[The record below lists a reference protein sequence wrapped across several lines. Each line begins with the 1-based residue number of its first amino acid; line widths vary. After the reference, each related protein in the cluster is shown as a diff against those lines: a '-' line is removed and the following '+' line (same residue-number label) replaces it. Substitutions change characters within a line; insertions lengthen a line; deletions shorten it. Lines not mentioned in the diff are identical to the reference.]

1 MGIYSVKEA
10 YEGTAYLED
19 VEVEDIF
26 EDSFDE
32 AALRHTYEID
42 SNLNAIMKTIGVS
55 ELAVLESTGQ
65 EIVYE
70 AGRASGI
77 IEKLKAAIKKI
88 WEKIKSLFTKFFAKM
103 QSFGKDDKA
112 FINKY
117 RKQIMAGSTK
127 DLEIKGYKFTPGN
140 IGTADEI
147 LKAMQSVSVKIK
159 GLPSGA
165 TVDKAFSYSSDH
177 LEQIND
183 NEVTSEDT
191 DILEDLRAKAVGS
204 SSGLDAGEFAKEL
217 RAKLRNDEDAP
228 ITLDDKDINKG
239 ELVQFLMN
247 ASTGSKT
254 IKDDFKTTKKT
265 CENQIRELEKCS
277 KGLSKVEKPADSAKI
292 NTNSNKL
299 QLISRCN
306 TVVTNC
312 LTILEQV
319 EAAKMTAFNDQRKQ
333 YKATCVKIIGRK
345 PKNESY
351 EYDDDYSSYNE
362 DGIPS
367 LDNLKLI

>member
-70 AGRASGI
+70 AGRAGGI

-112 FINKY
+112 FVNKY

-127 DLEIKGYKFTPGN
+127 DLEIKGYKFTPEKVAGAQS
-140 IGTADEI
+140 ILDAMKKVSIKMEGLSGTTVAIAFNYKSDRLSTIED
-147 LKAMQSVSVKIK
+147 KDVK
-159 GLPSGA
+159 
-165 TVDKAFSYSSDH
+165 
-177 LEQIND
+177 
-183 NEVTSEDT
+183 SEDT
-191 DILEDLRAKAVGS
+191 DIIEELRAAAIGS
-204 SSGLDAGEFAKEL
+204 SGGLDAGEFAKEL
-217 RAKLRNDEDAP
+217 RAKLRNDEDSA
-228 ITLDDKDINKG
+228 ITLDDSDINKG
-239 ELVQFLMN
+239 EIVQFLMN

-265 CENQIRELEKCS
+265 CENQIKELERCS
-277 KGLSKVEKPADSAKI
+277 KELSKIPKPTDKDEV
-292 NTNSNKL
+292 NTNSKRL
-299 QLISRCN
+299 QVISKCN

-333 YKATCVKIIGRK
+333 YKATCVKLIGRK
-345 PKNESY
+345 AKNESY

-367 LDNLKLI
+367 LDNLRLI

>member
-10 YEGTAYLED
+10 YEGSAYLED

-42 SNLNAIMKTIGVS
+42 SNLNAIMKTIGIS
-55 ELAVLESTGQ
+55 ELAVLESTGE

-70 AGRASGI
+70 AGRAGGI

-112 FINKY
+112 FVNKY
-117 RKQIMAGSTK
+117 RKEIMAGSTK
-127 DLEIKGYKFTPGN
+127 DLEIKGYKFTPN
-140 IGTADEI
+140 KIGSAKEI
-147 LKAMQSVSVKIK
+147 LDSMKKVSVKID
-159 GLPSGA
+159 GLQNG
-165 TVDKAFSYSSDH
+165 TVDSAFGYKADDLQGIH
-177 LEQIND
+177 P
-183 NEVTSEDT
+183 NEVKSEDT
-191 DILEDLRAKAVGS
+191 DIIEDLRKAAIGAS
-204 SSGLDAGEFAKEL
+204 SALDAGEFAKEL
-217 RAKLRNDEDAP
+217 RSKLRGDEDSP
-228 ITLDDKDINKG
+228 ITLDDSDINKG
-239 ELVQFLMN
+239 EIVQFLMN
-247 ASTGSKT
+247 ASSGSKG
-254 IKDDFKTTKKT
+254 IKDDFKDTKKT
-265 CENQIRELEKCS
+265 CETQIKELEKCS
-277 KGLSKVEKPADSAKI
+277 KGLSKVEKPADSTKI
-292 NTNSNKL
+292 NVNSKKL
-299 QLISRCN
+299 QVIAKCN
-306 TVVTNC
+306 TIVTNC

-333 YKATCVKIIGRK
+333 YKATCVKLIGRK
-345 PKNESY
+345 AKNESY

-367 LDNLKLI
+367 LDNLRLI

>member
-10 YEGTAYLED
+10 YEGTAYLEN

-42 SNLNAIMKTIGVS
+42 SNLNAIMKTIGIS
-55 ELAVLESTGQ
+55 ELAVLESTGE

-70 AGRASGI
+70 AGRAGGI

-117 RKQIMAGSTK
+117 RKEIMAGSTK
-127 DLEIKGYKFTPGN
+127 DLEIKGYEFTLN
-140 IGTADEI
+140 DVDSASTIIANMKKVTIQME
-147 LKAMQSVSVKIK
+147 
-159 GLPSGA
+159 SGA
-165 TVDKAFSYSSDH
+165 NLTVDNAFTLSSSSEVSEERAIKIED
-177 LEQIND
+177 ND
-183 NEVTSEDT
+183 LIEK
-191 DILEDLRAKAVGS
+191 IRGAALGGS
-204 SSGLDAGEFAKEL
+204 SSLDASEFAKEL
-217 RAKLRNDEDAP
+217 RSKLRGDEDSP
-228 ITLDDKDINKG
+228 ITLEGNDINKG
-239 ELVQFLMN
+239 EMIQFLMN

-265 CENQIRELEKCS
+265 CENQIKELEK
-277 KGLSKVEKPADSAKI
+277 LSKSLSKIEKPVDSDKV
-292 NTNSNKL
+292 NSNSKKL
-299 QLISRCN
+299 TLVSKFNSI
-306 TVVTNC
+306 VTNC

-333 YKATCVKIIGRK
+333 YKATCVKLIGRK
-345 PKNESY
+345 AKNESY
-351 EYDDDYSSYNE
+351 EYDDYSSYNE

-367 LDNLKLI
+367 LDNLRLI

>member
-10 YEGTAYLED
+10 YEGSAYLED

-42 SNLNAIMKTIGVS
+42 SNLNAIMKTIGIS
-55 ELAVLESTGQ
+55 ELAVLESTGE

-70 AGRASGI
+70 AGRAGGI

-117 RKQIMAGSTK
+117 RKEIMAGSTK
-127 DLEIKGYKFTPGN
+127 DLEIKGYEFTLNDVDSATTIIANMKKVTIQMESG
-140 IGTADEI
+140 AD
-147 LKAMQSVSVKIK
+147 LNVGSAFSVSTSTEVSEERNIKTEGNDLTEKIR
-159 GLPSGA
+159 GA
-165 TVDKAFSYSSDH
+165 ALGTPT
-177 LEQIND
+177 
-183 NEVTSEDT
+183 TS
-191 DILEDLRAKAVGS
+191 
-204 SSGLDAGEFAKEL
+204 LDAGEFAKEL
-217 RAKLRNDEDAP
+217 RSKLRKGEDSP
-228 ITLDDKDINKG
+228 VTLEGSDINKG
-239 ELVQFLMN
+239 EIIQFLMN
-247 ASTGSKT
+247 ASTGSKA

-265 CENQIRELEKCS
+265 CEDQIKELEKVS
-277 KGLSKVEKPADSAKI
+277 KSLSKIEKPVDSNKV
-292 NTNSNKL
+292 NSNSKKL
-299 QLISRCN
+299 TLVSKFN
-306 TVVTNC
+306 TIVTNC

-333 YKATCVKIIGRK
+333 YKATCVKLIGRK
-345 PKNESY
+345 AKNESY

-367 LDNLKLI
+367 LDNLRLI

>member
-10 YEGTAYLED
+10 YGGTAYLED
-19 VEVEDIF
+19 TEVEDIF

-42 SNLNAIMKTIGVS
+42 SNLNAIMKTIGIS

-70 AGRASGI
+70 AGRAGGI

-112 FINKY
+112 FVNKY
-117 RKQIMAGSTK
+117 RKQIIAGSTK
-127 DLEIKGYKFTPGN
+127 DLEIKGYEFTPNN
-140 IGTADEI
+140 IGSAKEI
-147 LKAMQSVSVKIK
+147 LDNMKTVSVKIK
-159 GLPSGA
+159 GMPNGN
-165 TVDKAFSYSSDH
+165 VGKAFGYSADY
-177 LEQIND
+177 LDQID
-183 NEVTSEDT
+183 AGEVSSEDT
-191 DILEDLRAKAVGS
+191 DILEDLRAKAIGV

-228 ITLDDKDINKG
+228 ITLDDSDINKG
-239 ELVQFLMN
+239 EIVQFLMN
-247 ASTGSKT
+247 ASTGSKA

-265 CENQIRELEKCS
+265 CENQIRELERCS
-277 KGLSKVEKPADSAKI
+277 KGLSKIDKSADSGKI
-292 NTNSNKL
+292 NTNSAKL
-299 QLISRCN
+299 QVISKCN

-333 YKATCVKIIGRK
+333 YKATCVKLIGRK
-345 PKNESY
+345 AKNESS

-367 LDNLKLI
+367 LDNLRLI

>member
-55 ELAVLESTGQ
+55 ELAVLESTGE

-70 AGRASGI
+70 AGSVSGI
-77 IEKLKAAIKKI
+77 IEKLKAAVKKI

-117 RKQIMAGSTK
+117 RKEIMAGSTK
-127 DLEIKGYKFTPGN
+127 DLEIKGYKFTPEN
-140 IGTADEI
+140 IKSAAGILADI
-147 LKAMQSVSVKIK
+147 KKVSISMKTGSNITVNHAFQLSSTGKMTETREFDIDDSDLIEKIRSAAL
-159 GLPSGA
+159 G
-165 TVDKAFSYSSDH
+165 
-177 LEQIND
+177 
-183 NEVTSEDT
+183 
-191 DILEDLRAKAVGS
+191 GS
-204 SSGLDAGEFAKEL
+204 SSLDAGEFAKEL
-217 RAKLRNDEDAP
+217 RSKLRGDEDSA
-228 ITLDDKDINKG
+228 ITLDDSDINKG
-239 ELVQFLMN
+239 EIVQFLMN
-247 ASTGSKT
+247 ASSGSKE
-254 IKDDFKTTKKT
+254 IKDDFKTSKKT
-265 CENQIRELEKCS
+265 CEDQIKELEKCAKDKS
-277 KGLSKVEKPADSAKI
+277 KISKPADEHQININSKKLTVIAKF
-292 NTNSNKL
+292 NT
-299 QLISRCN
+299 I
-306 TVVTNC
+306 VTNC

-319 EAAKMTAFNDQRKQ
+319 EAAKMTAFNDRRKQ
-333 YKATCVKIIGRK
+333 YKATCVKLIGRK
-345 PKNESY
+345 AKNESY
-351 EYDDDYSSYNE
+351 EYDDDYDSYNE

-367 LDNLKLI
+367 LDNLRLI

>member
-10 YEGTAYLED
+10 YEGSAYLED

-42 SNLNAIMKTIGVS
+42 SNLNAIMKTIGIS
-55 ELAVLESTGQ
+55 ELAVLESTGE

-70 AGRASGI
+70 AGRAGGI

-112 FINKY
+112 FVNKY

-127 DLEIKGYKFTPGN
+127 DLEIKGYKFTPNN
-140 IGTADEI
+140 IGGAESI
-147 LKAMQSVSVKIK
+147 LSDMKKVSIKIK
-159 GLPSGA
+159 GLGTM
-165 TVDKAFSYSSDH
+165 TVGDAFTYKSDR
-177 LEQIND
+177 LGDINRD
-183 NEVTSEDT
+183 EIKSEDT
-191 DILEDLRAKAVGS
+191 DIIEDLRAKAIGS

-217 RAKLRNDEDAP
+217 RSKLRNDEDSP
-228 ITLDDKDINKG
+228 VTLDDNDINKG
-239 ELVQFLMN
+239 EIVQFLMN
-247 ASTGSKT
+247 ASSGSKD
-254 IKDDFKTTKKT
+254 IKDDFKNTKKT
-265 CENQIRELEKCS
+265 CENQIKELEKCS
-277 KGLSKVEKPADSAKI
+277 KGLSKVEKPADSTKI
-292 NTNSNKL
+292 NTNSEKL
-299 QLISRCN
+299 QVIAKCN

-333 YKATCVKIIGRK
+333 YKATCVKLIGRK
-345 PKNESY
+345 AKNESY

-362 DGIPS
+362 DSIPS
-367 LDNLKLI
+367 LDNLRLI

>member
-1 MGIYSVKEA
+1 MGIYSVREA
-10 YEGTAYLED
+10 YEGSAYLED
-19 VEVEDIF
+19 VEVEEIF

-42 SNLNAIMKTIGVS
+42 SNLNAIMKTIGIS
-55 ELAVLESTGQ
+55 ELAVLESTGE

-70 AGRASGI
+70 AGRAGGI

-117 RKQIMAGSTK
+117 RKEIMAGSTK
-127 DLEIKGYKFTPGN
+127 DLEIKGYNFTPDK
-140 IGTADEI
+140 IGGAKSI
-147 LKAMQSVSVKIK
+147 LDAMKKVSIK
-159 GLPSGA
+159 MDGLSGI
-165 TVDKAFSYSSDH
+165 TVDVAFNYSSDR
-177 LEQIND
+177 LSTIED
-183 NEVTSEDT
+183 KDVKSEDT
-191 DILEDLRAKAVGS
+191 DIIEDLRAAAIGA

-217 RAKLRNDEDAP
+217 RSKLRGDEDSP
-228 ITLDDKDINKG
+228 ITLDDSDINKG
-239 ELVQFLMN
+239 EIVQFLMN
-247 ASTGSKT
+247 ASSGSKD
-254 IKDDFKTTKKT
+254 IKDDFKDTKKT

-277 KGLSKVEKPADSAKI
+277 KELSKIPKPTDE
-292 NTNSNKL
+292 NEVNSNSKKL
-299 QLISRCN
+299 QVISKCN

-319 EAAKMTAFNDQRKQ
+319 EAAKMTAFNDRRKQ
-333 YKATCVKIIGRK
+333 YKATCVKLIGRK
-345 PKNESY
+345 AKNESY

-362 DGIPS
+362 DGIAS
-367 LDNLKLI
+367 LDNLRLI

>member
-10 YEGTAYLED
+10 YEGSAYLENT
-19 VEVEDIF
+19 EVEDIF

-42 SNLNAIMKTIGVS
+42 SNLNAIMKTIGIS
-55 ELAVLESTGQ
+55 ELAVLESTGH

-70 AGRASGI
+70 AGRAGGI

-112 FINKY
+112 FVNKY
-117 RKQIMAGSTK
+117 RKQIMSGSTK
-127 DLEIKGYKFTPGN
+127 DLEIKGYEFTLTEIGN
-140 IGTADEI
+140 AKSIIDAM
-147 LKAMQSVSVKIK
+147 KAVKIQMESGEDLNVSSAFSVSTSTEVSEERQVK
-159 GLPSGA
+159 
-165 TVDKAFSYSSDH
+165 VEDSD
-177 LEQIND
+177 LIEK
-183 NEVTSEDT
+183 
-191 DILEDLRAKAVGS
+191 LRAAAIGS
-204 SSGLDAGEFAKEL
+204 SSSLDAGEFAKEL
-217 RAKLRNDEDAP
+217 RSKLRKGEDSP
-228 ITLDDKDINKG
+228 VTLEGNDINKG
-239 ELVQFLMN
+239 EIIQFLMN
-247 ASTGSKT
+247 ASTGSKD

-265 CENQIRELEKCS
+265 CEDQIKELEKVS
-277 KGLSKVEKPADSAKI
+277 RNLSKIEKPVDSDTV
-292 NTNSNKL
+292 NTNSKKL
-299 QLISRCN
+299 TLVARFN
-306 TVVTNC
+306 TIVTNC

-319 EAAKMTAFNDQRKQ
+319 EAAKMTAFNDKRKQ
-333 YKATCVKIIGRK
+333 YKATCVKLIGRK
-345 PKNESY
+345 AKNESY